1 MVYTHSFSAENK
13 RFSSHF
19 SSHGYTELQNENKD
33 KKHGLRMKKLL
44 STIGI
49 LATTFATS
57 SFAASHSEEWQK
69 IEQQAD
75 GQTVYFHAWG
85 GSQEINRYLHWA
97 RKELKSR
104 YNVTLNHVKV
114 TDISETTTRLIAEK
128 AAGKNSGGSVD
139 MVWIN
144 GENFKSMKDN
154 QLLFGPFVEGLPNWQ
169 YVDKTLPV
177 DVDFSEPTDGLEAP
191 WGVGQLVFI
200 HDEETL
206 NNPPRSYAE
215 MLSYAKAFPNRL
227 TYPRPP
233 EFHGTSFIKS
243 LLIELSHNDP
253 VLQKPVTEES
263 FKAVTQPLW
272 AYLDEFHKVAWRGG
286 KQFPGGTA
294 ESIQLLDDGQID
306 LAVTF
311 NPNAVF
317 SAQSSGNLAEST
329 KAYAM
334 DAGALSNIHF
344 LAIPWNANANAGAQV
359 VINFLLS
366 PEAQSRKGDINTWG
380 DPSVLSRQYLT
391 GTAKNTQQFKSIEEP
406 HPSWQ
411 AALEKE
417 WLKRYGN

>member
-1 MVYTHSFSAENK
+1 
-13 RFSSHF
+13 
-19 SSHGYTELQNENKD
+19 
-33 KKHGLRMKKLL
+33 MKKLL

-49 LATTFATS
+49 LTATFATS
-57 SFAASHSEEWQK
+57 SYASSNTEEWQK

-85 GSQEINRYLHWA
+85 GSQEINRYIQWA
-97 RKELKSR
+97 GKELKSR

-154 QLLFGPFVEGLPNWQ
+154 QLLFGPFVDGLPSWQ

-200 HDEETL
+200 YDEETL
-206 NNPPRSYAE
+206 NNPPSSYAE

-243 LLIELSHNDP
+243 LLIELSNNDP
-253 VLQKPVTEES
+253 ALQKPVTDEA
-263 FKAVTQPLW
+263 FKTVTQPLW
-272 AYLDEFHKVAWRGG
+272 AYLDEFHTVAWRGG

-294 ESIQLLDDGQID
+294 ETVQLLDDGQID

-344 LAIPWNANANAGAQV
+344 LAIPWNANASAGAQV
-359 VINFLLS
+359 AINFLLS
-366 PEAQSRKGDINTWG
+366 PEAQSRKGDINIWG
-380 DPSVLSRQYLT
+380 DPSVLSSQYLT
-391 GTAKNTQQFKSIEEP
+391 GTAKNTQQFKSIAEP

>member
-1 MVYTHSFSAENK
+1 
-13 RFSSHF
+13 
-19 SSHGYTELQNENKD
+19 
-33 KKHGLRMKKLL
+33 MKKLL

-57 SFAASHSEEWQK
+57 SFADSSATSEWQK

-85 GSQEINRYLHWA
+85 GSQEINRYIQWA
-97 RKELKSR
+97 GKELKSR

-154 QLLFGPFVEGLPNWQ
+154 QLLFGPFVEGLPSWH
-169 YVDKTLPV
+169 YVDKSLPI
-177 DVDFSEPTDGLEAP
+177 DVDFSEPTEGLEAP

-200 HDEETL
+200 HDEQTL
-206 NNPPRSYAE
+206 HNPPRSFAE

-233 EFHGTSFIKS
+233 EFHGTSFIKA
-243 LLIELSHNDP
+243 LLIELTNNDP
-253 VLQKPVTEES
+253 TLQKPVTGETFEQI
-263 FKAVTQPLW
+263 TQPLW

-286 KQFPGGTA
+286 KQFPGTA
-294 ESIQLLDDGQID
+294 ETLQLLDDGQID
-306 LAVTF
+306 LAITF

-344 LAIPWNANANAGAQV
+344 LAIPWNANASAGAQV
-359 VINFLLS
+359 AINFLLS
-366 PEAQSRKGDINTWG
+366 PEAQSRKGNLNIWG
-380 DPSVLSRQYLT
+380 DPSVLSSQYLT
-391 GTAKNTQQFKSIEEP
+391 GSAKNTQQFKSIAEP

-411 AALEKE
+411 SALEKE

>member
-1 MVYTHSFSAENK
+1 MN
-13 RFSSHF
+13 
-19 SSHGYTELQNENKD
+19 
-33 KKHGLRMKKLL
+33 KLL

-49 LATTFATS
+49 LATVFATNTFA
-57 SFAASHSEEWQK
+57 EDWQS
-69 IEQQAD
+69 IEKQAD

-85 GSQEINRYLHWA
+85 GSQEINRYIQWA
-97 RKELKSR
+97 GKELKSR

-128 AAGKNSGGSVD
+128 AAGKNTGGSVD

-154 QLLFGPFVEGLPNWQ
+154 QLLYGPFVDALPNWQ

-200 HDEETL
+200 HDTENL
-206 NNPPRSYAE
+206 NNPPHSFAE
-215 MLSYAKAFPNRL
+215 MLSYANAFPNRL

-233 EFHGTSFIKS
+233 EFHGTSFIKA
-243 LLIELSHNDP
+243 LLIELTNNEP
-253 VLQKPVTEES
+253 ALQKPVNAETFEQ
-263 FKAVTQPLW
+263 VTQPLW
-272 AYLDEFHKVAWRGG
+272 QYLDKFHKVAWRGG
-286 KQFPGGTA
+286 KQFPAGTA
-294 ESIQLLDDGQID
+294 ETLQLLDDGQID
-306 LAVTF
+306 LAITF

-317 SAQSSGNLAEST
+317 SAQSSGTLAETT

-359 VINFLLS
+359 AINFLLS
-366 PEAQSRKGDINTWG
+366 PEAQSRKGDINIWG
-380 DPSVLSRQYLT
+380 DPSVLSSEYLT
-391 GTAKNTQQFKSIEEP
+391 GTAKNTQQFKSINEP

-411 AALEKE
+411 NALEQA

>member
-1 MVYTHSFSAENK
+1 
-13 RFSSHF
+13 
-19 SSHGYTELQNENKD
+19 
-33 KKHGLRMKKLL
+33 MKKLL

-49 LATTFATS
+49 LATTFTTS
-57 SFAASHSEEWQK
+57 SFADSSIADEWQK

-75 GQTVYFHAWG
+75 GQSVYFHAWG
-85 GSQEINRYLHWA
+85 GSQEINRYIQWA
-97 RKELKSR
+97 GKELKSR

-169 YVDKTLPV
+169 YIDKTLPI
-177 DVDFSEPTDGLEAP
+177 DMDFSEPTEGLEAP

-200 HDEETL
+200 HDEQTL
-206 NNPPRSYAE
+206 HNPPRSFAE

-233 EFHGTSFIKS
+233 EFHGTSFIKA
-243 LLIELSHNDP
+243 LLIELTNNVP
-253 VLQKPVTEES
+253 ALQKPVTAETFEQ
-263 FKAVTQPLW
+263 VTQPLW

-294 ESIQLLDDGQID
+294 ETLQLLDDGQID
-306 LAVTF
+306 LAITF

-344 LAIPWNANANAGAQV
+344 LAIPWNANASAGAQV
-359 VINFLLS
+359 AINFLLS
-366 PEAQSRKGDINTWG
+366 PEAQSRKGNLNIWG
-380 DPSVLSRQYLT
+380 DPSVLSSQYLT
-391 GTAKNTQQFKSIEEP
+391 GSAKNTQQFKSIAEP

-411 AALEKE
+411 SALEKE

>member
-1 MVYTHSFSAENK
+1 
-13 RFSSHF
+13 
-19 SSHGYTELQNENKD
+19 
-33 KKHGLRMKKLL
+33 MKKLL

-57 SFAASHSEEWQK
+57 SFASSTAEEWQK

-85 GSQEINRYLHWA
+85 GSQEINRYIQWA
-97 RKELKSR
+97 GKELKSR

-154 QLLFGPFVEGLPNWQ
+154 QLLFDPFVEGLPSWQ
-169 YVDKTLPV
+169 FVDKTLPV

-200 HDEETL
+200 YDEETL
-206 NNPPRSYAE
+206 HNPPSSYAE

-243 LLIELSHNDP
+243 LLIELSNNDP
-253 VLQKPVTEES
+253 ALQKPVTDES
-263 FKAVTQPLW
+263 FKTVTQPLW

-294 ESIQLLDDGQID
+294 ETVQLLDDGQID

-311 NPNAVF
+311 NPNAVY
-317 SAQSSGNLAEST
+317 SAQSSGNLADST

-344 LAIPWNANANAGAQV
+344 LAIPWNANASAGAQV
-359 VINFLLS
+359 AINFLLS
-366 PEAQSRKGDINTWG
+366 PEAQSRKGDINIWG
-380 DPSVLSRQYLT
+380 DPSVLSSQYLT
-391 GTAKNTQQFKSIEEP
+391 GTAKNTQQFKSIAEP

>member
-1 MVYTHSFSAENK
+1 
-13 RFSSHF
+13 
-19 SSHGYTELQNENKD
+19 
-33 KKHGLRMKKLL
+33 MKKLL

-57 SFAASHSEEWQK
+57 SFASSTAEEWQK

-85 GSQEINRYLHWA
+85 GSQEINRYIQWA
-97 RKELKSR
+97 GKELKSR

-154 QLLFGPFVEGLPNWQ
+154 QLLFGPFVDGLPSWQ

-200 HDEETL
+200 YDEETL
-206 NNPPRSYAE
+206 NNPPSSYAE

-243 LLIELSHNDP
+243 LLIELSNNDP
-253 VLQKPVTEES
+253 ALQKPVTDEA
-263 FKAVTQPLW
+263 FKTVTQPLW
-272 AYLDEFHKVAWRGG
+272 AYLDEFHSVAWRGG

-294 ESIQLLDDGQID
+294 ETVQLLDDGQID

-344 LAIPWNANANAGAQV
+344 LAIPWNANASAGAQV
-359 VINFLLS
+359 AINFLLS
-366 PEAQSRKGDINTWG
+366 PEAQSRKGDINIWG
-380 DPSVLSRQYLT
+380 DPSVLSSQYLT
-391 GTAKNTQQFKSIEEP
+391 GTAKNTQQFKSIAEP